1 VRGRYSFEEKS
12 PLSAGSSLMCHVA
25 HRLAPLGNANASEYD
40 SRPQDRA
47 KQPGVGACTG
57 ARRDDCDRV

>member
-1 VRGRYSFEEKS
+1 
-12 PLSAGSSLMCHVA
+12 MCHVA